1 MPVKYRNIRT
11 SSIMYYLEKKP
22 MGKGGLLFE
31 IEAHW
36 ACFLGFTVSRRLRDP
51 YFRPGGGGVLPYSL
65 GEGVSLGSRKSYP
78 LLDQIL

>member
-1 MPVKYRNIRT
+1 
-11 SSIMYYLEKKP
+11 MYCLEKKL

-51 YFRPGGGGVLPYSL
+51 HFRPGGVLPYSL
-65 GEGVSLGSRKSYP
+65 GEGVPLGSRKSYP
-78 LLDQIL
+78 LLEQIL